1 MEMTLSGGD
10 LERNAYLDA
19 IGITRWVEKGA
30 DLPFY
35 PILVDRGTSVS
46 VEHPIIRQ
54 VLTLF
59 PEQERQVVVCDTL
72 SGTKEVFW
80 DMRSVRLPKVA
91 CVISS
96 APLTVLEQ
104 QAKAKRA
111 LWQAICEA
119 NAQ

>member
-1 MEMTLSGGD
+1 MERS
-10 LERNAYLDA
+10 AYLDA
-19 IGITRWVEKGA
+19 MGITRWVEKDA
-30 DLPFY
+30 DLPLY
-35 PILVDRGTSVS
+35 PILVDRGASVS
-46 VEHPIIRQ
+46 AEHPIIRQ

-59 PEQERQVVVCDTL
+59 PEQEKQVVISDTL

-96 APLTVLEQ
+96 ASLAVLEQ
-104 QAKAKRA
+104 QSKAKRA
-111 LWQAICEA
+111 LWQAIWEA